1 MSTNESSPGSSLIS
15 ELQALLRVQQDD
27 DVIRGIEARRD
38 SLGPRVLALDKARQR
53 AIDDA
58 ARNEA
63 ALGRE
68 MDRLHALEER
78 IAEHKLRHEKNLS
91 VLNQAHK
98 LKEATAAMA
107 QVEAARRVLAEEES
121 ELLGITRRI
130 TELRATATAS
140 REAVQSLEAEQVET
154 RATIAAERAAIDG
167 ELAAARK
174 AREGSAK
181 DVSPSLLSRYDRVHS
196 RRKSAVV
203 FALGTGFSCGSCD
216 TAIPLQRRPSMASG
230 NMIATCEVC
239 GVLLYQPAPQSSN

>member
-1 MSTNESSPGSSLIS
+1 MTTNESSPGSSVMS
-15 ELQALLRVQQDD
+15 ELHALLRVQQDD

-38 SLGPRVLALDKARQR
+38 ALGPRVLALDKARQR

-68 MDRLHALEER
+68 LDRLHALEER
-78 IAEHKLRHEKNLS
+78 ISEHKIKHEKNLS

-130 TELRATATAS
+130 AELRATATSS
-140 REAVQSLEAEQVET
+140 REAVEALEAEQVES
-154 RATIAAERAAIDG
+154 RANIASERAGIDG
-167 ELAAARK
+167 ELAAART
-174 AREGSAK
+174 ARERSAK
-181 DVSPSLLSRYDRVHS
+181 EVSPSLLSRYDRVHS

-203 FALGTGFSCGSCD
+203 FALGSGFSCGSCD

-230 NMIATCEVC
+230 NTIATCEVC
-239 GVLLYQPAPQSSN
+239 GVLLYQPMPGSSN

>member
-1 MSTNESSPGSSLIS
+1 VIS

-38 SLGPRVLALDKARQR
+38 ALGPRVIALDKARQR
-53 AIDDA
+53 AIDEA
-58 ARNEA
+58 AKSEA
-63 ALGRE
+63 ALARE

-78 IAEHKLRHEKNLS
+78 IVDHKQRHEKNLA

-98 LKEATAAMA
+98 LKEATAAMS

-130 TELRATATAS
+130 AELRSVATAS
-140 REAVQSLEAEQVET
+140 RATVDTLEAEQVET
-154 RATIAAERAAIDG
+154 RASIAAERASIDG
-167 ELAAARK
+167 ELAAARQE
-174 AREGSAK
+174 REASSK
-181 DVSPSLLSRYDRVHS
+181 DVSPSLLSRYDRVHG

-230 NMIATCEVC
+230 TVIATCEVC
-239 GVLLYQPAPQSSN
+239 GVLLYLPTAQSSN